1 MSQGTKVFTGLE
13 GLITVKDLEARRRQA
28 QGERFDDLKG
38 LPGQEK
44 AAATAGLLIGDIIA
58 RRLQPDEQRQRAEA
72 TQNIIRDAEEKVR
85 NAEPIPGG
93 DPALSDF
100 DQRIAIVSTAIKR
113 LEDQGLTTE
122 ANQLKANRIQLNAQR
137 LEKRGALQKLR
148 AGEANIA
155 NTEANTARTRQLT
168 AFDELGE
175 PGSIVLRGGTRAQ
188 SANIL
193 ADGSAVTTD
202 DNGDPITVDIGQF
215 TPVGLSGGLND
226 VAPDRKLIREGLTTL
241 SGINGGLQAVNSIR
255 EIAVTDPKSV
265 GFQGSVLSGIN
276 QVGAGFRGFFLENG
290 LTASQLEQTE
300 GSFAGIAQEA
310 GIRNQAVISA
320 ATNLAFAE
328 AIANGNARPTDN
340 DFRVS
345 LKTVGTDSFDQLV
358 LINSLDNLA
367 DRLQDRFEFATADP
381 IFANSSQSQIDIVN
395 RKFVTNANQRRD
407 FSPRASTA
415 NTPGLPNG
423 RTQEQQDL
431 LDQILAPPP
440 QGQ

>member
-13 GLITVKDLEARRRQA
+13 GLITPEVLAARRQQA
-28 QGERFDDLKG
+28 RGKTIERENK
-38 LPGQEK
+38 LPGTQR
-44 AAATAGLLIGDIIA
+44 AGAVAGRLIGDIIA
-58 RRLQPDEQRQRAEA
+58 RRLGPGEKQQRAEA

-168 AFDELGE
+168 AFDELGK

-241 SGINGGLQAVNSIR
+241 SGINGGCLLYTS
-255 EIAVTDPKSV
+255 P
-265 GFQGSVLSGIN
+265 
-276 QVGAGFRGFFLENG
+276 
-290 LTASQLEQTE
+290 
-300 GSFAGIAQEA
+300 
-310 GIRNQAVISA
+310 
-320 ATNLAFAE
+320 
-328 AIANGNARPTDN
+328 
-340 DFRVS
+340 
-345 LKTVGTDSFDQLV
+345 
-358 LINSLDNLA
+358 
-367 DRLQDRFEFATADP
+367 
-381 IFANSSQSQIDIVN
+381 
-395 RKFVTNANQRRD
+395 
-407 FSPRASTA
+407 SPR
-415 NTPGLPNG
+415 
-423 RTQEQQDL
+423 D
-431 LDQILAPPP
+431 
-440 QGQ
+440 